1 MNTRRLWSLFLLS
14 LLVAVCASSIVGCLG
29 RRDPGAS
36 IESTDTADGPEDSAT
51 DPAED
56 QPPYD
61 TVLDRAADRVPYDPT
76 DPDENDDGEDVQNDA
91 AEDLTTTDLELVD
104 EHYDADLD
112 REEAGPDDAADDISD
127 ADTCVVY
134 DEVCDG
140 RDNDCD
146 DVPDNGINCG
156 TCPSDFG
163 TMALIVRDGGAAYCI
178 DVYEAARDD
187 ATLANE
193 GVSANIVAH
202 STAGVLPWSNMSIAG
217 ARQACTAAGKS
228 LCTQEQWQTACGGI
242 ALLAYPYSDTYD
254 GTICNGLDAREST
267 AGANGARPLCVSSE
281 GAFDMSGNLA
291 EWVESEF
298 AMGGSFNSNS
308 NEMRCDQATVQPDT
322 NAPGRSVGF
331 RCCSAAV
338 PPG

>member
-1 MNTRRLWSLFLLS
+1 MKQAT
-14 LLVAVCASSIVGCLG
+14 LLVATALLCAACSIDFNEAVPCESADNCPVGMAC
-29 RRDPGAS
+29 DPSTSRCVVGEVADTGT
-36 IESTDTADGPEDSAT
+36 TDTRTRDSAPLPDT
-51 DPAED
+51 DAGNDAVTTNDVTTD
-56 QPPYD
+56 QVTTDGTAD
-61 TVLDRAADRVPYDPT
+61 TISPDSVV
-76 DPDENDDGEDVQNDA
+76 PDETQLD
-91 AEDLTTTDLELVD
+91 TTTD
-104 EHYDADLD
+104 
-112 REEAGPDDAADDISD
+112 GAA
-127 ADTCVVY
+127 CVASV
-134 DEVCDG
+134 EVCDG

-163 TMALIVRDGGAAYCI
+163 AMALIVRDGGAAYCV
-178 DVYEAARDD
+178 DVYEAARED

-217 ARQACTAAGKS
+217 ARQACTGAGKS
-228 LCTQEQWQTACGGI
+228 LCTQEQWQGACGGVVP
-242 ALLAYPYSDTYD
+242 LAYPYSDTYD
-254 GTICNGLDAREST
+254 GTICNGLEAAESA
-267 AGANGARPLCVSSE
+267 AGPNGARLLCVSSE
-281 GAFDMSGNLA
+281 GAFDISGNLA

-331 RCCSAAV
+331 RCCAAAI